1 MKFVDEAVIHVQ
13 AGDGGR
19 GMVSF
24 RREPFVPRGGP
35 NGGDGGDG
43 GSVILRA
50 DPQLHTLIDYKFQ
63 QHHKAERGGAGG
75 GNDRT
80 GRTGADLVLPV
91 PVGTVVRDADSG
103 ELVGDLSGP
112 GETLVV
118 ARGGRGGRGNK
129 SFATAVRQA
138 PDFAE
143 PGTDGEARRIALE
156 LKLLADVGLVGFPN
170 VGKSTLI
177 SRVSAARPK
186 IAPYPF
192 TTLTPH
198 LGVVSAGP
206 GRSFVVADIPG
217 LIPGAH
223 EGTGLGDRFLRHV
236 ERTRLLLHLVTVT
249 HEEGRDPLSDFDAI
263 ETELGLYDAELAGRP
278 KLVAFTM
285 MDLPYVREQADEVR
299 RAFAARGLE
308 VLPVSAVT
316 GEGISALVHALAAR
330 VLGPG

>member
-1 MKFVDEAVIHVQ
+1 MKFVDEATIHVQ

-35 NGGDGGDG
+35 NGGDGGHG
-43 GSVILRA
+43 GSVVLLA
-50 DPQLHTLIDYKFQ
+50 DPQLHTLVDYKFQ
-63 QHHKAERGGAGG
+63 QHHKAERGGHGG
-75 GNDRT
+75 GNDRS
-80 GRTGADLVLPV
+80 GKNGEDRVLRV
-91 PVGTVVRDADSG
+91 PVGTLVKSEEG
-103 ELVGDLSGP
+103 ELLADLAEP
-112 GETLVV
+112 GARYIA

-143 PGTDGEARRIALE
+143 PGERGEAGTVCLE

-186 IAPYPF
+186 IAAYPF

-206 GRSFVVADIPG
+206 ERSFVVADIPG

-223 EGTGLGDRFLRHV
+223 AGAGLGDRFLRHV

-249 HEEGRDPLSDFDAI
+249 HEEGRDPLRDFDVL
-263 ETELGLYDAELAGRP
+263 EAELRLFNPELAERP
-278 KLVAFTM
+278 KLVALTM
-285 MDLPYVREQADEVR
+285 MDLPFVAEQEAEI
-299 RAFAARGLE
+299 RARFAERGLE
-308 VLPVSAVT
+308 LFAISAVT
-316 GEGISALVHALAAR
+316 GAGVKELVYALADR
-330 VLGPG
+330 VLAPA